1 MAEAEAF
8 KLSFAH
14 LVNSIDA
21 SSLLP
26 DALSRGLITDR
37 QRTDCV
43 NEADPYKKA
52 EKFIGQLQREINGDS
67 NRFHSFVQLL
77 DSSGNE
83 KLASCLRGWC
93 MQYLWLYVKQFG
105 EPRPF
110 VV

>member
-1 MAEAEAF
+1 MAEAEAI

-52 EKFIGQLQREINGDS
+52 EKFIGHLQREINGDS
-67 NRFHSFVQLL
+67 NRFHTFVQLL
-77 DSSGNE
+77 DSSGNAE
-83 KLASCLRGWC
+83 LASRLRGWC
-93 MQYLWLYVKQFG
+93 KATVWRA
-105 EPRPF
+105 PPF
-110 VV
+110 CCVNQN